1 MNQRGMV
8 IVGAGA
14 AGMSA
19 ATTLRAE
26 GFKGPVTLINGEPH
40 QPYNRT
46 MVNKGVLPGLLTV
59 EQITQPGV
67 RALGGDLVQARA
79 AAVDTDN
86 SVLILEDGRSVP
98 YAALIASTGSAPR
111 PDLRMS
117 AAPDRLFHL
126 HTAIDAARLRKQL
139 GKNPSSKTVTVLGA
153 GFIGAEAASFLA
165 EAGAR
170 VHLISRSALPLA
182 AALGTRI
189 AQQIAELH
197 RLNVNSYFGQD
208 ITELS
213 AEPAYIRATLSNGQ
227 VLESDLVVIA
237 HGTVPGSA
245 WITKGDKGIGVDSRL
260 RALSHERVY
269 AAGGVALHTTSVGQ
283 LYRIDHWDAA
293 VAQGAHAARA
303 VLHDLTGAPD
313 PGPYTPDTGFT
324 LTVHRHAAAAYG
336 TISPGSQERQLETGD
351 PDAVLTSFHEP
362 GGAMT
367 AVAGLGAF
375 SELLA
380 ARSEI
385 AIPVSDGIPC

>member
-1 MNQRGMV
+1 MNQRGTV

-46 MVNKGVLPGLLTV
+46 MVNKAVLPGLLTV
-59 EQITQPGV
+59 EQITQPGAHALEADLIQT
-67 RALGGDLVQARA
+67 RAV
-79 AAVDTDN
+79 AVDTEN
-86 SVLILEDGRSVP
+86 SILMLEDGRSLP

-111 PDLRMS
+111 PDDRIS

-126 HTAIDAARLRKQL
+126 HSANDAARLRKQL
-139 GKNPSSKTVTVLGA
+139 GKNLASKTVTVLGA
-153 GFIGAEAASFLA
+153 GFVGAETASFLA

-170 VHLISRSALPLA
+170 VHLISRSATPMA
-182 AALGTRI
+182 AALGTPI

-197 RLNVNSYFGQD
+197 RLNVNTYFGQD

-213 AEPAYIRATLSNGQ
+213 AEPAYVRVMLSNGQ

-237 HGTVPGSA
+237 HGTVPRSA
-245 WITKGDKGIGVDSRL
+245 WIAEDDKGIGVDSRL
-260 RALSHERVY
+260 RSLSHERIY
-269 AAGGVALHTTSVGQ
+269 AAGSVALHTTSDGQ

-313 PGPYTPDTGFT
+313 PGPYTPDAGFT
-324 LTVHRHAAAAYG
+324 LTVYRHAAAAYG
-336 TISPGSQERQLETGD
+336 TILPGSQERQHETGD
-351 PDAVLTSFHEP
+351 PDAVLTSFHNP

-367 AVAGLGAF
+367 AVAGLDAF
-375 SELLA
+375 VELLA
-380 ARSEI
+380 ARSGI
-385 AIPVSDGIPC
+385 TIP

>member
-59 EQITQPGV
+59 EQITQPGA

-79 AAVDTDN
+79 AAVDTEN
-86 SVLILEDGRSVP
+86 SVLTLEDGRSLP
-98 YAALIASTGSAPR
+98 YAALIAATGSAPR
-111 PDLRMS
+111 PDVRMS

-126 HTAIDAARLRKQL
+126 HTANDAARLREQL
-139 GKNPSSKTVTVLGA
+139 GKNLTSKTVTVLGA
-153 GFIGAEAASFLA
+153 GFVGAETASFLA

-170 VHLISRSALPLA
+170 VHLVSRSAMPLA
-182 AALGTRI
+182 AALGT
-189 AQQIAELH
+189 QIAH
-197 RLNVNSYFGQD
+197 QITKFHQFNVNTYFGQD
-208 ITELS
+208 ITELRV
-213 AEPAYIRATLSNGQ
+213 EPAYVGVTLSSGQ

-237 HGTVPGSA
+237 QGTLPGSA
-245 WITKGDKGIGVDSRL
+245 WLTNDDKGICVDARL
-260 RALSHERVY
+260 RASNYERVY
-269 AAGGVALHTTSVGQ
+269 AAGGVAIHTASVGQ

-293 VAQGAHAARA
+293 VTQGAHAARA

-313 PGPYTPDTGFT
+313 PGPYIPHTGFT
-324 LTVHRHAAAAYG
+324 LTVHGHTAAAYG
-336 TISPGSQERQLETGD
+336 TILPGSQERQRETGD
-351 PDAVLTSFHEP
+351 PEAVLTSFHDP
-362 GGAMT
+362 RGAMT
-367 AVAGLGAF
+367 AAAGLDAF
-375 SELLA
+375 TGLLA

-385 AIPVSDGIPC
+385 TIP